1 MSLKAVTPSD
11 GSGPLSRAA
20 LPCWLPSPERTPLMP
35 QSRSPLMAPGL
46 PPLMPPHSLG
56 ASWPLS
62 ASRQRSGVGPYSL
75 NAVEQRS
82 LEICCCKRWPL
93 TALVIASSRTPYS
106 VEPSA
111 SIPPLSLQEQIR

>member
-46 PPLMPPHSLG
+46 PPLMPPHSRAALPCLK
-56 ASWPLS
+56 AALW
-62 ASRQRSGVGPYSL
+62 RR
-75 NAVEQRS
+75 AV
-82 LEICCCKRWPL
+82 LP
-93 TALVIASSRTPYS
+93 
-106 VEPSA
+106 
-111 SIPPLSLQEQIR
+111 